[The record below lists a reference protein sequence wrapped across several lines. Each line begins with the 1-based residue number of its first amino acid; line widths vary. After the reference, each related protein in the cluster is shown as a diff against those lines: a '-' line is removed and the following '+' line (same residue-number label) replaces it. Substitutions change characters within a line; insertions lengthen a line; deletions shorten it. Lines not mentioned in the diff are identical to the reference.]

1 MPESVC
7 CENSTCRKASGDR
20 IGFVKKRPASGGVK
34 HPSWNAGP
42 NCPFPIAAMTISRP
56 FSDSLF
62 LMPTD
67 SDLRFMRA
75 AISLAVENVERGGG
89 PFGALVVSDGEIIAR
104 GTNRVTASHD
114 PTAHAEVVAIR
125 SACDAVGHFE
135 LTGCT
140 LYTSCEPCPMCMGA
154 IYWSRL
160 DRVVY
165 AATRQEAAEAGFD
178 DDHIYREIEKPPG
191 KRTLPM
197 QNLLA
202 DEARRPFDAWDAYE
216 NRTEY

>member
-1 MPESVC
+1 
-7 CENSTCRKASGDR
+7 
-20 IGFVKKRPASGGVK
+20 
-34 HPSWNAGP
+34 
-42 NCPFPIAAMTISRP
+42 
-56 FSDSLF
+56 
-62 LMPTD
+62 
-67 SDLRFMRA
+67 
-75 AISLAVENVERGGG
+75 
-89 PFGALVVSDGEIIAR
+89 
-104 GTNRVTASHD
+104 
-114 PTAHAEVVAIR
+114 
-125 SACDAVGHFE
+125 
-135 LTGCT
+135 
-140 LYTSCEPCPMCMGA
+140 MGA

-202 DEARRPFDAWDAYE
+202 DEAGRPFDAWDAYE